1 MTDAGDLDLAVP
13 ETARLDSSL
22 HKARAQLLAKGR
34 RHRPSRSRLR
44 DSASSAEDGEGSDG
58 PGGKVTDG
66 CGSPLHRLRS
76 PLHSGPGSPAG
87 GSFCLEPPGLRRS
100 LDEDEPPP
108 SPLTRYRPLHNAA
121 SHEGLAA
128 ASSSPPRSAPS
139 SDSSPSFVRRHPR
152 AEPHSEDDSR
162 DASPPE
168 PASPTIGLDKKT
180 RRKFLDLGVTLRRA
194 STGKS
199 RKEKGSNRLSM
210 GSRESVEGSGRSGG
224 SPFLPFSWFTD
235 SGKGSAS
242 SGTTTSPACS
252 PKHEGF
258 SPKKS
263 ASQES
268 TLSDDSTPPSS
279 SPKIPS
285 GPRQEAKCS
294 YPYHT
299 LSQSSDEV
307 SKAGRGAAGAFWLC
321 QPQAKPLTLLDL
333 CPSSW
338 MSPSPPS
345 STGPASK
352 WASGYTASIW
362 TSTLPSLLPDRWMG
376 HSCCSWMEAN

>member
-1 MTDAGDLDLAVP
+1 MPRMSHHGLCLHLP
-13 ETARLDSSL
+13 SSWLL
-22 HKARAQLLAKGR
+22 H
-34 RHRPSRSRLR
+34 
-44 DSASSAEDGEGSDG
+44 
-58 PGGKVTDG
+58 
-66 CGSPLHRLRS
+66 CWW
-76 PLHSGPGSPAG
+76 AG
-87 GSFCLEPPGLRRS
+87 GQGIS
-100 LDEDEPPP
+100 LAWVQTP
-108 SPLTRYRPLHNAA
+108 
-121 SHEGLAA
+121 
-128 ASSSPPRSAPS
+128 SSP
-139 SDSSPSFVRRHPR
+139 H
-152 AEPHSEDDSR
+152 
-162 DASPPE
+162 
-168 PASPTIGLDKKT
+168 T
-180 RRKFLDLGVTLRRA
+180 
-194 STGKS
+194 
-199 RKEKGSNRLSM
+199 
-210 GSRESVEGSGRSGG
+210 
-224 SPFLPFSWFTD
+224 FLPV
-235 SGKGSAS
+235 
-242 SGTTTSPACS
+242 
-252 PKHEGF
+252 
-258 SPKKS
+258 
-263 ASQES
+263 QES